1 MTPDEPDAQDA
12 HARRRCMA
20 SHLGRAATQMHS
32 QHRSDSSW
40 ALRHAS
46 SLQLCLLQIWHP
58 PPHDAQDAQT
68 HGQCLA
74 SPIPTSQ
81 VPCRWGAV
89 SALQPQWKMSRMA
102 KKQLQLVGPAT
113 APLNVNLL
121 TPILLT
127 AAPVSTASW
136 STSKIGSW
144 VMVGTD
150 MALTLLWFSLSRL
163 QFVVPHFT

>member
-1 MTPDEPDAQDA
+1 MSVEACQLSAALSAADL
-12 HARRRCMA
+12 A
-20 SHLGRAATQMHS
+20 S
-32 QHRSDSSW
+32 
-40 ALRHAS
+40 
-46 SLQLCLLQIWHP
+46 

-102 KKQLQLVGPAT
+102 KKQQQLVGPAT
-113 APLNVNLL
+113 APLNVSLL

-127 AAPVSTASW
+127 AATVSTVGC
-136 STSKIGSW
+136 STSKIGLLQ
-144 VMVGTD
+144 MVGTD
-150 MALTLLWFSLSRL
+150 MVRTLLWFSLSRL
-163 QFVVPHFT
+163 QLMVPHFY